1 MFIVEPFLNKFYR
14 NQMKSALKFDNVS
27 NESVSRE
34 EYNNNETYLLYV
46 HIPFCESLCPYCSF
60 HKYVIDKNIAREYF
74 KALRKEL
81 HLYKNAGYDF
91 KGLYIG
97 GGTPTIM
104 MDELLKTMN
113 LIHELFNVK
122 SISIETNPNHLT
134 DENIK
139 LLQDAKVDRL
149 SVGVQSFDD
158 ALLKKIGRYQKY
170 GSGKEIKERLR
181 NAMGKFNTLNVD
193 LIFNMP
199 TQTKASLERDLDII
213 DSLLT
218 EQVTFYPLMSSANV
232 EKSIKDT
239 LGSVNYKQ
247 EKDFYFTILNRM
259 KQNYTGSTAWC
270 FSREASM
277 VDEYVIEY
285 DNYVGAGSG
294 AFGYYNGRIYVNTFS
309 LKEYIDKI
317 NSNELPIALIKQFTE
332 KENMYYFMLMKLFGL
347 SMSEKEFEKRF
358 NTDINKALYKEMLLL
373 NLSKSVKKDKG
384 IITLT
389 DRGRYYWV
397 MGMREFF
404 IAVDNLRD
412 HCRKRIEKIEE
423 EKQTLSE

>member
-34 EYNNNETYLLYV
+34 EYNKSEPYLLYV

-60 HKYVIDKNIAREYF
+60 HRFVLDKDIAREYF

-104 MDELLKTMN
+104 MDELIDTVN
-113 LIHELFNVK
+113 LIHELFNVE

-139 LLQDAKVDRL
+139 LLQDVKVDRL

-158 ALLKKIGRYQKY
+158 NLLKKIGRYQKY

-232 EKSIKDT
+232 EKNIKDT
-239 LGSVNYKQ
+239 LGSVDYKQ

-277 VDEYVIEY
+277 VDEYVIDY
-285 DNYVGAGSG
+285 DSYVGAGSG
-294 AFGYYNGRIYVNTFS
+294 AFGYHNGRIYVNTFS
-309 LKEYIDKI
+309 LKEYINKV
-317 NSNELPIALIKQFTE
+317 NNNELPIAIVKQFTE
-332 KENMYYFMLMKLFGL
+332 KENMYYFILMKLFGL
-347 SMSEKEFEKRF
+347 SMNKNDFEKKF
-358 NTDINKALYKEMLLL
+358 GTDINKALYKEMLLL
-373 NLSKSVKKDKG
+373 NLSKSVKKNGD

-412 HCRKRIEKIEE
+412 YCRKRIEKIEG
-423 EKQTLSE
+423 KNKL